1 MKIVVLGAN
10 GQLGKE
16 FVESFS
22 SDNLFQSYFLEKN
35 ECNIVNFDQLSVKI
49 KKINPSFIIN
59 CAAYTNVD
67 GAETNKEAANDV
79 NLKAVENI
87 IKICNLLD
95 ITLIHFSTDYVFD
108 GNSLKPILEDN
119 AKKPINYYGK
129 TKHLGEEIIIN
140 KMRKYFIFRISWVY
154 GLHGSNFP
162 KTIIELTK
170 TKTNLSVINDQI
182 GCPTPTFLIVNVIKL
197 ILRDKEL
204 NKKYGIYNLAP
215 LGSTSW
221 YEIAYQIYEY
231 FSDNPKCKLENIE
244 PVKSTSYI
252 TKAKRPKY
260 SVLDNNKI
268 IQNFNLSFRQWDLYL
283 KEFLSNI
290 SY

>member
-1 MKIVVLGAN
+1 M
-10 GQLGKE
+10 
-16 FVESFS
+16 
-22 SDNLFQSYFLEKN
+22 
-35 ECNIVNFDQLSVKI
+35 
-49 KKINPSFIIN
+49 
-59 CAAYTNVD
+59 
-67 GAETNKEAANDV
+67 EAANDV

-87 IKICNLLD
+87 TKICNLFD
-95 ITLIHFSTDYVFD
+95 ISLIHFSTDYVFD
-108 GNSLKPILEDN
+108 GNSSKPILEDN
-119 AKKPINYYGK
+119 TKKPINYYGK

-140 KMRKYFIFRISWVY
+140 KMKKYFIFRISWVY

-197 ILRDKEL
+197 ILRDNDL
-204 NKKYGIYNLAP
+204 IKKYGIYNLAP

-231 FSDNPKCKLENIE
+231 FADNPKCKLENIE

-268 IQNFNLSFRQWDLYL
+268 IKNFNLNFKKWDLYL